1 MANLRLAE
9 QAGLVLLPV
18 INKIDSANAQIAA
31 TEKQIRQLNPELA
44 QAPILHIS
52 AKTGQGVLEAIVHYL
67 PAPQGQIKAP
77 LKALIFDPVYD
88 PFKGVIVNLRL
99 FDGQLQQ
106 NDQVQLMA
114 SQKTFHVHEL
124 GILTQIE
131 HRLLHSRLVMW
142 AIS

>member
-1 MANLRLAE
+1 MDATQGVQAQTVANLRLAE

-52 AKTGQGVLEAIVHYL
+52 AKTGQGVSEVLEAIVHYL

-77 LKALIFDPVYD
+77 LKALIFDSVYIPLKELLSIYD
-88 PFKGVIVNLRL
+88 SSTVNYNKMIKYNLWLHKRL
-99 FDGQLQQ
+99 FMCM
-106 NDQVQLMA
+106 N
-114 SQKTFHVHEL
+114 
-124 GILTQIE
+124 
-131 HRLLHSRLVMW
+131 
-142 AIS
+142 